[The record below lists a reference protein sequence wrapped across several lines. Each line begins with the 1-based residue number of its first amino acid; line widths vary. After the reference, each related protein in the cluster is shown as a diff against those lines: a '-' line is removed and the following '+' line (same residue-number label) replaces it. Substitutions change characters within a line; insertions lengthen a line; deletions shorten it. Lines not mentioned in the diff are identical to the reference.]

1 MIIDFARWRSNDTAL
16 AAHNGPLGIRMRSD
30 QPPALIEHDLGRFDL
45 VALEFQDITDG
56 RSYSHARILRDRY
69 GFRKDLRAVGD
80 VIEDQIFFMAR
91 AGINEFEL
99 AGDRDIARAIAALS
113 DFSVAYQAASD
124 KLTPAYKLRHGSAID

>member
-30 QPPALIEHDLGRFDL
+30 QPPALIEPDLGRFDL
-45 VALEFQDITDG
+45 VALEFPAIADG

-80 VIEDQIFFMAR
+80 VIEDQMFFMAR
-91 AGINEFEL
+91 SGINEFEL
-99 AGDRDIARAIAALS
+99 AEDRDTARAIAALS

-124 KLTPAYKLRHGSAID
+124 DLTPAYKLRHGSAID